1 MDEVRPAAA
10 ADAMKL
16 LPVDHDINVNSLP
29 EKWQKTMDDAI
40 YGTNKMPIRGFVCAG
55 KDEVQIYEDEKWF
68 LQTANGTYVRIL
80 ADKDGNWVLPGLP
93 RVGSK
98 RHIGKVMVWCACGQ
112 PIYGE
117 NDMIFDGKVM
127 I

>member
-1 MDEVRPAAA
+1 MVF
-10 ADAMKL
+10 
-16 LPVDHDINVNSLP
+16 
-29 EKWQKTMDDAI
+29 
-40 YGTNKMPIRGFVCAG
+40 TNR
-55 KDEVQIYEDEKWF
+55 
-68 LQTANGTYVRIL
+68 NGTYVRIL

-98 RHIGKVMVWCACGQ
+98 RHIGKVMVRCACGQ